1 MNEKVNKK
9 ISIDPEI
16 CHGKACIK
24 GTRVLISVI
33 LDNLAE
39 GMTEKEIIEEYP
51 SLKPGDVQVALQY
64 AAKLTRDEI
73 ILFEDIRGQKSEV

>member
-1 MNEKVNKK
+1 MKENWRDKVSFDLN
-9 ISIDPEI
+9 I

-39 GMTEKEIIEEYP
+39 GLTEQEILSEYP
-51 SLKPGDVQVALQY
+51 SLKKEDILVAIKY
-64 AAKLTRDEI
+64 AAMLAR
-73 ILFEDIRGQKSEV
+73 EDVISLD

>member
-1 MNEKVNKK
+1 MNEDINEK

-39 GMTEKEIIEEYP
+39 GMTEEEMLVEYP
-51 SLKPGDVQVALQY
+51 SLKHGDVQIALQY
-64 AAKLTRDEI
+64 AAKLARDEI
-73 ILFEDIRGQKSEV
+73 ILFENARGQKSEV